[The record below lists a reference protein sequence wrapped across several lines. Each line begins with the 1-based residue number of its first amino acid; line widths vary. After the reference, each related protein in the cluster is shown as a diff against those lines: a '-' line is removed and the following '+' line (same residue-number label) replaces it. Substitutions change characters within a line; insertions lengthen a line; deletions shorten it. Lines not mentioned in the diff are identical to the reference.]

1 MTVVDKSIKSIL
13 ETLNNQIDSNELDAA
28 IKADNFEGEY
38 ALSEDGITSIL
49 SQTKGLLSINSA
61 VNNREVVEKISKE
74 LYPKHMKSA
83 LSKVEESL
91 KPVLDKLGVD
101 YTNREFISDAIQDI
115 VPKLAEL
122 SNGDNKELIDSL
134 NEDVRKS
141 KDLLTA
147 QSEQFEKDLKQR
159 DDDILQDKI
168 KAKFTSKATEQT
180 WADAYSDPEIRD
192 AILTQKWKK
201 INAKAH
207 LTLSE
212 SGEIIPMQLEF
223 PDKELYNG
231 NKVETFQS
239 LLEPE
244 FEAYLKKSS
253 PEKVNTTGV
262 ETPKQYSDKELKNM
276 ANHKRMA
283 DNAG

>member
-1 MTVVDKSIKSIL
+1 MDKSIKSIL

-49 SQTKGLLSINSA
+49 SQTKELLSINSA

-83 LSKVEESL
+83 LSKVEENL

-122 SNGDNKELIDSL
+122 SNGDNKDLVDSL

-141 KDLLTA
+141 KELLIT

-212 SGEIIPMQLEF
+212 SGEVIAMQKDF
-223 PDKELYNG
+223 PEKELYLEG
-231 NKVETFQS
+231 NNKPTTFQS

-253 PEKVNTTGV
+253 PEKVNTSGV